1 MFSPDVM
8 NLLLGTVVGGI
19 LKIIAAK
26 MKKDEHTVNL
36 LAQRQGLADDSADR
50 AAQRG
55 GEWGAWTR
63 RVIALTVV
71 GYLFV
76 APVVIVLAN
85 MWVRVINAEIGLTP
99 LIYAY
104 SEASGGWWIFS
115 NPDQMKFI
123 EVDGLTVLP
132 FQRQL
137 ATMIAGF
144 YFGAGI
150 VK

>member
-1 MFSPDVM
+1 MFSPDIM

-36 LAQRQGLADDSADR
+36 IAQQQGLADDSADR
-50 AAQRG
+50 AAKRG

-63 RVIALTVV
+63 RFIALTVV
-71 GYLFV
+71 SYLFI
-76 APVVIVLAN
+76 APVLIVVLNLWARTFVVE
-85 MWVRVINAEIGLTP
+85 WESTP

-104 SEASGGWWIFS
+104 SEPSGGWWIFS

-123 EVDGLTVLP
+123 EVEGLTVLP